1 MQAKRILQAAFL
13 MAAVATPGGAQ
24 SQETEFGAVLAGA
37 RSGFW
42 GAMEKGIAQAGV
54 DLGARVVVRS
64 PVDDDPQTVAQNLQI
79 KMVRSLIQD
88 GAKAIILAPM
98 PVAGVP
104 TPVEIPVP
112 VVFVD
117 RSSADF
123 KGLSTI
129 STDNYAAGRA
139 AALTLQGYLSKGAKV
154 GVLRLAPDVVSTTAR
169 EAGFVDATREMGF
182 DVVVDVYLGH
192 GIREPQA
199 AVAAALASYSGRL
212 DAIFTPTDFTTF
224 GALRALAEL
233 PPEGR
238 PRLVGFDYRPV
249 FEDYLRSGDLHAFV
263 VQDPFQMGYR
273 AVQLLMEIQAGRHVP
288 ERVTIDAL
296 VVTAGNLGDPKIRT
310 ALNQYRD

>member
-1 MQAKRILQAAFL
+1 MQAKRILQAAL
-13 MAAVATPGGAQ
+13 LRAAVMTAGGAQ
-24 SQETEFGAVLAGA
+24 SQETEIGAVLAGA

-42 GAMEKGIAQAGV
+42 GAMEKGIAQAGI
-54 DLGARVVVRS
+54 DLGVRVVVRS

-88 GAKAIILAPM
+88 GAKAMILAPM
-98 PVAGVP
+98 PVAGLP
-104 TPVEIPVP
+104 TPVEISVP

-123 KGLSTI
+123 RGLSTI
-129 STDNYAAGRA
+129 STDNYAAGHA
-139 AALTLQGYLSKGAKV
+139 AAFTLQGHLSKGAKV

-169 EAGFVDATREMGF
+169 ETGFIDATKELEF
-182 DVVVDVYLGH
+182 DLVVDTYLGH

-212 DAIFTPTDFTTF
+212 DAVFTPTDFTTF

-238 PRLVGFDYRPV
+238 PLLVGFDYRPA
-249 FEDYLRSGDLHAFV
+249 FEESLRKGELHAFV

-273 AVQLLMEIQAGRHVP
+273 AVQILTEIRANRQVP

-296 VVTAGNLGDPKIRT
+296 VVTAGNLDDPKIRT